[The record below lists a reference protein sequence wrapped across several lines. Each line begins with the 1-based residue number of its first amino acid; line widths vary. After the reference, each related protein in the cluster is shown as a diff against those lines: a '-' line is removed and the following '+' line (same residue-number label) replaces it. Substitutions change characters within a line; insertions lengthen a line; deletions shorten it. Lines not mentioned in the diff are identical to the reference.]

1 MVRARTGR
9 IGTLAGNRA
18 AARAE
23 AARLLP
29 LARVPN
35 GAVRLGRPPHSLSH
49 PVVGPPSATTLVD
62 KTETWRVALPFGA
75 AWAWLT
81 AHRPKGLPS
90 DGSASSGNTR
100 TGQTDT
106 EGNSFR
112 GPAGPA
118 WQSAD
123 LEISAAPDGA
133 HATVIRAD
141 AMIVWLDP
149 RPVRSGPGSHPLR
162 ITLASG
168 CPSTDNDATGV
179 TNPGKGLTT
188 RLLPEGQP
196 TAGLRC
202 RFDGVK
208 GPATTDRLTAAEA
221 RRAARMMNAIP
232 LAHPDGEAISCPL
245 DNGSAEVL
253 VLAYPGQPDVD
264 LWIKLTGCG
273 GVSNGHISAGG
284 A

>member
-1 MVRARTGR
+1 VVRARTSR

-29 LARVPN
+29 LARVPK
-35 GAVRLGRPPHSLSH
+35 GAVRLVRPPRSLSH
-49 PVVGPPSATTLVD
+49 PVVGPLSASTLVD
-62 KTETWRVALPFGA
+62 KAETWRVALPFGA
-75 AWAWLT
+75 AEAWLS

-90 DGSASSGNTR
+90 DGAGSTGSTL

-106 EGNSFR
+106 VGNSYR

-118 WQSAD
+118 WQTAD

-162 ITLASG
+162 VTLAGG

-179 TNPGKGLTT
+179 SNPGLGLTA
-188 RLLPEGQP
+188 RLLPKGQP
-196 TAGLRC
+196 SAGLRC
-202 RFDGVK
+202 RYGLN
-208 GPATTDRLTAAEA
+208 GPVAAQRLTAAQA
-221 RRAARMMNAIP
+221 RRTARMMNAIP